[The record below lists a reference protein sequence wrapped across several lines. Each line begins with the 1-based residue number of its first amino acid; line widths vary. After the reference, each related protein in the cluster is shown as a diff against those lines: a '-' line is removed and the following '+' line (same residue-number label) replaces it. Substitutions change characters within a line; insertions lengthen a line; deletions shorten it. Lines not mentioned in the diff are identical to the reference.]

1 MFPEVMRYLIDF
13 NGLWF
18 NQNSFLFSAIS
29 VTIILMAAQE
39 QILNGRY
46 KLLAQQAAGGMAVV
60 YKAQDLTL
68 GRVVAIKVMRP
79 SLTSDQTFLVR
90 FRQEA
95 RNVANLSH
103 PNIVTVYDFGQDG
116 NTYYIVM
123 EYVDGQD
130 LKKLIK
136 ASAPFSIDR
145 TLNLAIQICAG
156 VGYAHRAKVVH
167 ADVKPQNV
175 LVTADDHVKVTD
187 FGIAQVLS
195 ETQPRERQSVVWGSP
210 HYFAPEQASG
220 DPPSP
225 ASDVYAIGIVMFEM
239 LTGKLPYVGIDQQA
253 LAISHLRD
261 PVPHVMDFNPL
272 VPVHLDRIVYKVMSK
287 NPSDRYA
294 TADQLGRILIG
305 YKEQG
310 TDQTINQPQPGG
322 PSPLKAPTVVGQSPQ
337 SQPPIIQPPTSVV
350 PAQSASAPPANPYQL
365 PYTPAQP
372 AAGTYRPAASGQ
384 TPPQPQ
390 PVYPAPQPYQQPIIP
405 QPYQPPGAAP
415 QRPYQPPVSP
425 TQQGQPQS
433 YQPPYAQ
440 QPYQVYGTPSAPGFG
455 AQPGTPLNQPVEAGY
470 RMHPAPPLF
479 DAATLAL
486 SIIAVL
492 MVLGLLPFWLAVLS
506 AYSR

>member
-1 MFPEVMRYLIDF
+1 
-13 NGLWF
+13 
-18 NQNSFLFSAIS
+18 
-29 VTIILMAAQE
+29 MAAQE

-68 GRVVAIKVMRP
+68 GRIVAVKVMRP
-79 SLTSDQTFLVR
+79 SLTSDQTFLAR

-103 PNIVTVYDFGQDG
+103 PNIVAVYDFGQDG

-136 ASAPFSIDR
+136 AAAPFSIDR

-220 DPPSP
+220 DPPTP
-225 ASDVYAIGIVMFEM
+225 ASDVYAIGIVIFEM
-239 LTGKLPYVGIDQQA
+239 LTGKLPYVGMDQQS
-253 LAISHLRD
+253 LAMAHLRE

-287 NPSDRYA
+287 NPQDRYA

-310 TDQTINQPQPGG
+310 TDQTINQPQGQ
-322 PSPLKAPTVVGQSPQ
+322 PSGVPPLKAPTVVSQAPVN
-337 SQPPIIQPPTSVV
+337 QPPIIAPPSA
-350 PAQSASAPPANPYQL
+350 PASAGQGYQL

-372 AAGTYRPAASGQ
+372 SPTGRNQPQPSVISGQ
-384 TPPQPQ
+384 TPPPQ
-390 PVYPAPQPYQQPIIP
+390 VPYQAPVVQSPYPSANSPATQPRS
-405 QPYQPPGAAP
+405 YPPPAAL
-415 QRPYQPPVSP
+415 
-425 TQQGQPQS
+425 TQVGQPQS
-433 YQPPYAQ
+433 YQPPYQQAYGVPSPVPQQSVGQGYPPPGYAAPNYAQ
-440 QPYQVYGTPSAPGFG
+440 SASPF
-455 AQPGTPLNQPVEAGY
+455 NSIS
-470 RMHPAPPLF
+470 PAPPLF
-479 DAATLAL
+479 DLVTIAL

-492 MVLGLLPFWLAVLS
+492 MVLGLFPFWLAVLS